1 MLCLFL
7 PAPSH
12 NGSTQDSYF
21 GYYSL
26 SINLKSNIH
35 ILADIPHRWE
45 EENEKCAVASLHQR
59 YSLNF
64 SLFFRKRVK
73 IHIYMHRHT
82 STYFQKL
89 PVLKLNKNSPRA
101 LPYLQMQA
109 PLTLSQ
115 SFCLFREWHLIESI
129 T

>member
-1 MLCLFL
+1 M
-7 PAPSH
+7 
-12 NGSTQDSYF
+12 QDSYF

-73 IHIYMHRHT
+73 IRIYMHRHT
-82 STYFQKL
+82 STLFPEVTSTETQQEL
-89 PVLKLNKNSPRA
+89 P
-101 LPYLQMQA
+101 MGI
-109 PLTLSQ
+109 TLSANASTADIIPKFPFVQ
-115 SFCLFREWHLIESI
+115 RMAFN
-129 T
+129 